1 MLFFLRI
8 FAYFLD
14 LFNDFFLLYYIW
26 FNFVLFYFLCFVPF
40 LHWTALLTEEM
51 EDIAAASS
59 STNNPLTRGWTVDC
73 TIKMGVTY
81 GEVLESFMS
90 FSDRWG
96 SKVSEKH
103 THLLYSISYALMEWK
118 RDVIMWE
125 IFFNFH
131 WLFYF
136 LLFILCILFY
146 LFIFILW
153 DLDLT
158 FYLFVILFW
167 FLFTHCSLVFHIFLL
182 NHAYVPFR
190 F

>member
-1 MLFFLRI
+1 ML
-8 FAYFLD
+8 
-14 LFNDFFLLYYIW
+14 LFDSILFDFILFVC
-26 FNFVLFYFLCFVPF
+26 FVLFS
-40 LHWTALLTEEM
+40 HWTALLTEEM

-103 THLLYSISYALMEWK
+103 THLLYSISYAFMEWK
-118 RDVIMWE
+118 RVVTTWE
-125 IFFNFH
+125 NVSNCHILINFI
-131 WLFYF
+131 
-136 LLFILCILFY
+136 LFILWILFY
-146 LFIFILW
+146 LYLFYRTLTW
-153 DLDLT
+153 LDMTWLDLT
-158 FYLFVILFW
+158 SYLLIILFW
-167 FLFTHCSLVFHIFLL
+167 FILPNVPLYFTYLLL
-182 NHAYVPFR
+182 NHAYVPFW